1 MAAPAASDL
10 VYIFIDYSNVTY
22 GSQSNLRIANDV
34 FNVDPNRLVITVC
47 NGRKL
52 GGVFIAGSDPP
63 IDDELWVRALDL
75 KFNVNIF
82 PLTAGREKKV
92 DTQLAV
98 DMMDIIYSKNPGT
111 LVLVSGDADFIIPL
125 DKAKEKNWRIE
136 IWSWSRGISN
146 ELKKFPYL
154 SLEDHFKSFAY
165 ITEKHATDKR
175 HTLEISGDII
185 NSWKCKNEPIME
197 CFRALNLLCQFY
209 WEDDTTAHLYF
220 DSESKLIHARD
231 WLSKSYPDLLVNEP
245 FLIVTMTESIMLV
258 RD

>member
-1 MAAPAASDL
+1 MLIFQAGFIITYAGNLSFFITISDL

-82 PLTAGREKKV
+82 PLIAGREKKV

-136 IWSWSRGISN
+136 IWSWSRGRKYRYYFYFLVMST
-146 ELKKFPYL
+146 KFL
-154 SLEDHFKSFAY
+154 T
-165 ITEKHATDKR
+165 I
-175 HTLEISGDII
+175 
-185 NSWKCKNEPIME
+185 
-197 CFRALNLLCQFY
+197 
-209 WEDDTTAHLYF
+209 
-220 DSESKLIHARD
+220 
-231 WLSKSYPDLLVNEP
+231 
-245 FLIVTMTESIMLV
+245 
-258 RD
+258 